1 MTTATCYLDRFF
13 SGFECANLTL
23 WETELESGILI
34 IQQPGHH
41 AAHLAGIRAEMK
53 RREVAPE
60 LREPMDSKYEP
71 NC

>member
-23 WETELESGILI
+23 WEAELDSGILI
-34 IQQPGHH
+34 IRQPGVGD
-41 AAHLAGIRAEMK
+41 AYLAGIRAEMK
-53 RREVAPE
+53 RREEAPE
-60 LREPMDSKYEP
+60 LREPMDPKYEP

>member
-1 MTTATCYLDRFF
+1 MTTPILYPDNFF
-13 SGFECANLTL
+13 SGFECENLAQ
-23 WETELESGILI
+23 WEVELRTRIFI
-34 IQQPGHH
+34 IRRPGHH

-53 RREVAPE
+53 RREGAPE